1 MNEVREVSTSDIK
14 NSEKVHMGDRSPPRR
29 ALGAAGEGEDREDS
43 PGQGAD
49 SPPLGNLPPRE
60 QSSCQLGTPPGG
72 RRRPASYVRAHGPSI
87 RETDGVLRTFA
98 QRVPSKPAWTHREAF
113 LAALGPLEPFT
124 TRRGSRAEASD
135 ALGPV
140 WASRGQPGASRGGGP
155 GQPADERKGGE
166 QEKSRRLGNGHQ
178 HQHRGL
184 PPPGADDPGFG
195 AGGHRSATQEAR
207 NLPPSPRSKPPYLG
221 GSTPPTVNTLFRW
234 CQPPGLRQVG
244 RAGQW
249 RQTAAALRAPWRRP
263 RREEPSR
270 LCWLVSTT
278 THALCSFA
286 SRVRAEDAAG
296 RDEAAG
302 PTRSAQW
309 AAEGAG
315 EARREGSGQGP
326 RAPAAGAS
334 KGRGSRVRP
343 YGRELAPDY
352 LLQSSPPSFRC

>member
-166 QEKSRRLGNGHQ
+166 QEKSR
-178 HQHRGL
+178 
-184 PPPGADDPGFG
+184 
-195 AGGHRSATQEAR
+195 
-207 NLPPSPRSKPPYLG
+207 
-221 GSTPPTVNTLFRW
+221 
-234 CQPPGLRQVG
+234 
-244 RAGQW
+244 
-249 RQTAAALRAPWRRP
+249 
-263 RREEPSR
+263 
-270 LCWLVSTT
+270 
-278 THALCSFA
+278 
-286 SRVRAEDAAG
+286 
-296 RDEAAG
+296 
-302 PTRSAQW
+302 
-309 AAEGAG
+309 
-315 EARREGSGQGP
+315 
-326 RAPAAGAS
+326 
-334 KGRGSRVRP
+334 
-343 YGRELAPDY
+343 
-352 LLQSSPPSFRC
+352 

>member
-1 MNEVREVSTSDIK
+1 MGSLRANVRADDPGFFRRSYRGE
-14 NSEKVHMGDRSPPRR
+14 RSPPRR

-278 THALCSFA
+278 THALCILTGGDQQ
-286 SRVRAEDAAG
+286 VRTYTDAPQALPG
-296 RDEAAG
+296 APSDQDFEAITTVATRAARPRG
-302 PTRSAQW
+302 PK
-309 AAEGAG
+309 EG
-315 EARREGSGQGP
+315 EE
-326 RAPAAGAS
+326 
-334 KGRGSRVRP
+334 
-343 YGRELAPDY
+343 
-352 LLQSSPPSFRC
+352 

>member
-1 MNEVREVSTSDIK
+1 MRYAKYLPQTSRTLKKSIWATKKKRVLRKVLRANVRADDPGFFRRSYRGE
-14 NSEKVHMGDRSPPRR
+14 RSPPRR

-166 QEKSRRLGNGHQ
+166 QEKSR
-178 HQHRGL
+178 
-184 PPPGADDPGFG
+184 
-195 AGGHRSATQEAR
+195 
-207 NLPPSPRSKPPYLG
+207 
-221 GSTPPTVNTLFRW
+221 
-234 CQPPGLRQVG
+234 
-244 RAGQW
+244 
-249 RQTAAALRAPWRRP
+249 
-263 RREEPSR
+263 
-270 LCWLVSTT
+270 
-278 THALCSFA
+278 
-286 SRVRAEDAAG
+286 
-296 RDEAAG
+296 
-302 PTRSAQW
+302 
-309 AAEGAG
+309 
-315 EARREGSGQGP
+315 
-326 RAPAAGAS
+326 
-334 KGRGSRVRP
+334 
-343 YGRELAPDY
+343 
-352 LLQSSPPSFRC
+352 